1 MPKRLLIA
9 LALTAALLA
18 LPAART
24 LAADEAPHGATN
36 AAKPAEPHGG
46 GAHSN
51 AEGDH
56 AKGELMPSLDKAT
69 TWTSALWVVII
80 FLIVLAILYPT
91 AWKNVLAGLK
101 ARELRIR
108 NDIAEAEAT
117 RTKAEATLREYNAQ
131 LAAAEQRVRD
141 MISAATVD
149 AERMAA
155 QIRARGEQ
163 EAQEAKERATREIE
177 AAGKQAIAK
186 IYEEAATLATSV
198 AEKILRRSLNPEDQ
212 RDLVARSLDQVQNI
226 KNN

>member
-1 MPKRLLIA
+1 MLKRLLIA
-9 LALTAALLA
+9 LALTALLA
-18 LPAART
+18 TPATRI
-24 LAADEAPHGATN
+24 LAEEHHTPATAPGAT
-36 AAKPAEPHGG
+36 AA
-46 GAHSN
+46 AH
-51 AEGDH
+51 AEGGH
-56 AKGELMPSLDKAT
+56 EKGELMPSLDKAT
-69 TWTSALWVVII
+69 TWTSALWVIII

-101 ARELRIR
+101 AREQRIR
-108 NDIAEAEAT
+108 NDIAEAEAA
-117 RTKAEATLREYNAQ
+117 RTKAEATLREYNTQ

-141 MISAATVD
+141 MLSAATVD
-149 AERMAA
+149 GERMAA

-177 AAGKQAIAK
+177 AAGKQAIAQ